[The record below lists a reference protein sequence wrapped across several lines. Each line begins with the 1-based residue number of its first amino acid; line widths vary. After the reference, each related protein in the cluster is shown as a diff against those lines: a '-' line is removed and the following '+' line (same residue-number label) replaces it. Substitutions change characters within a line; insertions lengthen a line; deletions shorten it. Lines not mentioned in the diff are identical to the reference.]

1 MRQRLTSYLPWLTW
15 GRRYNNQLFRQDL
28 IAAIIVT
35 IMVIPQSLAYAML
48 AGLPAEA
55 GLYASILPL
64 LGYAFFGTSSAL
76 AVGPVAVIALMSA
89 SAVGQVAEAGT
100 AGYIVASISLA
111 LLSGGILMVM
121 GIFRLGFTS
130 NFISHPVISGFIT
143 GSALLIALS
152 QFKHVLGI
160 NASGENLLE
169 LVPALLNEL
178 PKTHSTTLL
187 LGLSALIFLW
197 FTRNYLARTLERLGL
212 SKGLAQQFGRAGPVI
227 AVVVATAIVAIYG
240 LNEAGIAV
248 VGTIPAGLPPLQ
260 LPESSLALIQQLF
273 VPAMLISLVIFVESV
288 SVAHKLALKKR
299 ERIDANQE
307 LLGLGA
313 ANMMSAF
320 AGGLAVAGGFSRSV
334 ISDDAG
340 ARTPA
345 AGAFTA
351 IGIGAVALFLTP
363 LMYYLPNAILAAT
376 IIVAVLS
383 MADFRAIRQNWRY
396 SSHDGAALLATLS
409 VTLLLG
415 VTEGIMTGVALSLAL
430 YLYRTSQPHS
440 AIVGLVPGT
449 EHFRNVTRHEVK
461 TCPEVLIVRVDESL
475 YFANSRYLEEH
486 INTLVAARP
495 EVKHVVLMGPAVN
508 HIDASALESLEAI
521 NTELSDMG
529 IKLHLSEVKGP
540 VMDRLRKSHFLS
552 ALNGEVFLTTY
563 QAWTRLTAPATV
575 EFR

>member
-1 MRQRLTSYLPWLTW
+1 MKQRLISYLPWLTW
-15 GRRYNNQLFRQDL
+15 GRTYNRQLFRQDL
-28 IAAIIVT
+28 IAAFIVT
-35 IMVIPQSLAYAML
+35 VMVIPQSLAYAML

-64 LGYAFFGTSSAL
+64 VGYALFGTSSAL

-89 SAVGQVAEAGT
+89 SAVGQVAEAET
-100 AGYIVASISLA
+100 AGYIIASISLA
-111 LLSGGILMVM
+111 LLSGAILMVM

-152 QFKHVLGI
+152 QFKHLLGVNI
-160 NASGENLLE
+160 SGENLLE
-169 LVPALLNEL
+169 LVPALLGEL
-178 PKTHSTTLL
+178 PRTHATTLL
-187 LGLSALIFLW
+187 LGASALLFLW
-197 FTRNYLARTLERLGL
+197 FTRNHMANLLVRLGMP
-212 SKGLAQQFGRAGPVI
+212 KGVAQQLGRAGPVMAVI
-227 AVVVATAIVAIYG
+227 AATSIVAIYS
-240 LNEAGIAV
+240 LDDKGIAV

-260 LPESSLALIQQLF
+260 LPASSLALLQELF

-351 IGIGAVALFLTP
+351 IGIAAVALFLTP

-396 SSHDGAALLATLS
+396 SSHDGAALVATL
-409 VTLLLG
+409 VITLLLG
-415 VTEGIMTGVALSLAL
+415 VTEGIMAGVALSLAL

-449 EHFRNVTRHEVK
+449 EHFRNVNRHTVK
-461 TCPEVLIVRVDESL
+461 TSPQVLIVRVDESL

-486 INTLVAARP
+486 INALVAARK
-495 EVKHVVLMGPAVN
+495 EVRHVVLMCPAVN

-540 VMDRLRKSHFLS
+540 VMDRLRKSRFLS
-552 ALNGEVFLTTY
+552 DLNGEVFLTTY
-563 QAWTRLTAPATV
+563 QAWTRLAAAATV
-575 EFR
+575 ENR